1 MERQKKM
8 EESFLLT
15 HREFVKNLAD
25 SIKILQDDLTETT
38 EMERICTDEWCLATE
53 STLDEVAKMVFSIS
67 EPRWCSDADS
77 RRIVDLRHQV
87 HDLYAKYK
95 NVRA

>member
-8 EESFLLT
+8 EESFLIT
-15 HREFVKNLAD
+15 HREFVKNLSD
-25 SIKILQDDLTETT
+25 SIKILQDDINETA
-38 EMERICTDEWCLATE
+38 EMERICTDEWCRATE
-53 STLDEVAKMVFSIS
+53 STLDEIAKMVFSIS
-67 EPRWCSDADS
+67 EPRWCSADDS

-95 NVRA
+95 SARA

>member
-1 MERQKKM
+1 
-8 EESFLLT
+8 
-15 HREFVKNLAD
+15 
-25 SIKILQDDLTETT
+25 
-38 EMERICTDEWCLATE
+38 
-53 STLDEVAKMVFSIS
+53 MVFSIS